1 MRQSFYSVPVRYA
14 GTRVAVVLGAE
25 TVEVRDGGQVVA
37 RHPRAIRRG
46 QETLQ
51 LDHYLEVLQ
60 VKPGA
65 FASST
70 ALGQARAAG
79 RFTKAHDR
87 FYNLARARLG
97 DRDGTKAMIEVLLA
111 HRILPHAAVVAG
123 IEAAL
128 SVSCVD
134 AQVVL
139 VEARRATEE
148 VAERPALP
156 VGLTR
161 FDRPAPSLSG
171 YDELLEAK

>member
-1 MRQSFYSVPVRYA
+1 
-14 GTRVAVVLGAE
+14 
-25 TVEVRDGGQVVA
+25 
-37 RHPRAIRRG
+37 
-46 QETLQ
+46 
-51 LDHYLEVLQ
+51 
-60 VKPGA
+60 
-65 FASST
+65 
-70 ALGQARAAG
+70 
-79 RFTKAHDR
+79 
-87 FYNLARARLG
+87 
-97 DRDGTKAMIEVLLA
+97 MIEVLLA